1 MSEKTTEW
9 QHIAIKKTTY
19 TRLKGRAE
27 GISVSIEQLL
37 DLEDR
42 EIERRLAKARAELL
56 HHVSGWM
63 AGSTQAGHIGTLAG
77 LPEPN
82 EHGQL
87 TVTLHVQ
94 MKDGTEHAMEFRHM
108 GGSIVI
114 LAPTFAE
121 RNQVMTIPIHR
132 VGGDKE

>member
-1 MSEKTTEW
+1 MISKT
-9 QHIAIKKTTY
+9 
-19 TRLKGRAE
+19 GR
-27 GISVSIEQLL
+27 
-37 DLEDR
+37 
-42 EIERRLAKARAELL
+42 IERRLAKARAELL

-87 TVTLHVQ
+87 TVTLHVK
-94 MKDGTEHAMEFRHM
+94 MRDGKEHVMEFRHI

-114 LAPTFAE
+114 EAPTFAKPN
-121 RNQVMTIPIHR
+121 RLMVIPIHT
-132 VGGDKE
+132 VTADKE